1 MQLIS
6 DKGGRYMFRIEK
18 TETLNKTFR
27 MPAELVSRLQ
37 EVAQEQDISMNNLV
51 VQCCEYALNN
61 LATTVK

>member
-6 DKGGRYMFRIEK
+6 DKGGRYSIRIEK